1 MEEYWID
8 NENVAI
14 IDFLDDID
22 NPYSC
27 IQWGYIG
34 NHSLPIIIDDS
45 DYDFHDQFHDIYPA
59 NVFIDHE
66 MKVFAILDT
75 LYSAESVNGKIQEML
90 DNMGLAA
97 EYNSNLSY
105 HYEITNLYPNPF
117 NPVLH
122 INIDVAW
129 SGITKVNILD
139 ISGAHIETLHSGFL
153 QSGSH
158 KLSWNAESIPS
169 GVYLVS
175 LKSDDKT
182 MTEKVV
188 LLK

>member
-14 IDFLDDID
+14 IDFLDDIG

-27 IQWGYIG
+27 LQWGYIG
-34 NHSLPIIIDDS
+34 DNNLPIIIDDG

-66 MKVFAILDT
+66 MKVYAVLDT
-75 LYSAESVNGKIQEML
+75 LYSAESVNNKIQEML

-97 EYNSNLSY
+97 EYNFNVAY
-105 HYEITNLYPNPF
+105 NYEITNLYPNPF

-129 SGITKVNILD
+129 PGITQVNILD
-139 ISGAHIETLHSGFL
+139 ITGSHIETLHSGFL

-158 KLSWNAESIPS
+158 KLSWNAESMPS

-175 LKSDDKT
+175 MKSDDKI